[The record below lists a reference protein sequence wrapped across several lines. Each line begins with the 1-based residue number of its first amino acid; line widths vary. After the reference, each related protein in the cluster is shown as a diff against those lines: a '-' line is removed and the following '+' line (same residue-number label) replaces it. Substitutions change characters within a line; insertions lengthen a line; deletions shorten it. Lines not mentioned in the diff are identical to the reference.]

1 MSTTGLNKLS
11 EYLEKEC
18 KELPK
23 EKRTH
28 IWSLA
33 HDAVWNAIPYY
44 MGD

>member
-1 MSTTGLNKLS
+1 MSDKLNKLS

-28 IWSLA
+28 IWCLA
-33 HDAVWNAIPYY
+33 HDSVCDAIPSYLW
-44 MGD
+44 D